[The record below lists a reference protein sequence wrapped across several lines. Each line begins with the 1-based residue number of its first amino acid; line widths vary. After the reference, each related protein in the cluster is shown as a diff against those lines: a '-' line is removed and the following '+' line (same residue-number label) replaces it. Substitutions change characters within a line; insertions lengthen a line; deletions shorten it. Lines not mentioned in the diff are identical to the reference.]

1 MAEFVHVFQAGR
13 MNKDLDERLVPN
25 GEYRDALNLDLA
37 NSDAS
42 DVGAMQNIAGT
53 IQLRSKVGTGATWT
67 GGYID
72 AMTNPVCIGS
82 YRDDINERIYWFI
95 ASDGI
100 SAIAEYD
107 QVKNEVSPILVD
119 TAGILN
125 FSADYLITGINILDK
140 FLFWT
145 DDQTEPKKI
154 NIEKFKTGST
164 DFITQTK
171 IPKWDAT
178 QNNYNVNLSGRPDFV
193 EADVTT
199 IKLSP
204 LTAPTLS
211 LAASKFGENEIGT
224 GITPVDLTVPTAVSQ
239 ETNGAPN
246 FTYVPNPAVDAN
258 NFISLPTYGEYLANP
273 LAYDNS
279 SIGSGWDGRVTISI
293 TTIPS
298 VWQSELE
305 DGRNPL
311 IIMSGSLDNDFNET
325 FEYEVSLLI
334 TSISGSIITCEIQA
348 ISNNII
354 RTFDDEDNVVLIQW
368 EALISEEA
376 PMFEYVFPRFAY
388 RWKYIDNEYS
398 TYSPF
403 SSIAFLGGEFKY
415 ISSDGY
421 NIGMT
426 NNVRELII
434 ESLDW
439 GSEEVSEIDILYKE
453 SNSIT
458 VYTVDTLKREEY
470 VPYTLDALPTS
481 FQVETELIGA
491 VVESNQLLR
500 PWDNVPR
507 KAKSQEIIGN
517 RIVYANYLQ
526 NFNVGKIDLTLNVQK
541 KAHPWEES
549 LNTDNPQPEFIRMP
563 FSSLKSIRTYQA
575 GIVYKGAY
583 GRETPVF
590 TSKNASTK
598 VSIED
603 SYNVTS
609 LSVVSNALPPSWAT
623 HYKFFIKEISNEYYN
638 LALDKFYPA
647 EDGNVWLSFPSSE
660 RNKVDEQTYLILK
673 KQHDNDVPVKT
684 LNEYK
689 ILSIENEAPAF
700 ISQFEK
706 TSTYAPGT
714 LSIND
719 GVGPDFLSV
728 VFTSPDLE
736 GPELQGGRL
745 ITFEKGSSI
754 TESREIRRVTK
765 IGDVYTVTL
774 REALGP
780 ESTFLSPGDLV
791 DINVVELVERR
802 KPEFEGRFFV
812 KINRDF
818 AFDTNII
825 ASFTA
830 MQTRY
835 GVKGSSV
842 IATSPYADGRT
853 AHQQRAYGIADDE
866 SWGNWYG
873 DRGWYRNCTNCGTS
887 ASEARLFGVG
897 AWANIAG
904 LTNGGWPGPQR
915 MLDKNYQPPT
925 LGSSYFG
932 ISYVGVPEGAELN
945 AMFGFQRT
953 GFSNHTGD
961 EGVFTPN
968 GLLSPGAS
976 IRFRSTGTIT
986 DPTTGETLV
995 EAGDVSKIYTIVTA
1009 DAIRSRRGGKWKSKD
1024 DLNAINNRTSIAMLL
1039 DDNIIEPWMPTEGDW
1054 DRLSEVLP
1062 TVEVV
1067 EPILDEDNK
1076 LLSSSNPAIFET
1088 QPKENIDLNLYYEA
1102 SNAFEITDYTVPV
1115 PAKVLDWHNCFSYG
1129 NGVESNRIRDDYNAV
1144 TIDKG
1149 PKVSTVLDEPYSE
1162 ERRGSGFIFSQIY
1175 NSTSGINRLNQFIQA
1190 EPITK
1195 DLNPIYG
1202 TIQKLHAR
1210 DTDLISLCEDK
1221 CLRVLANKDALYNA
1235 DGNVNL
1241 TGNNAVLGQAIPY
1254 AGEFGISKN
1263 PESFASYGFRV
1274 YFTDKNRGAV
1284 IRLSRDGI
1292 TNIAEKGMSSFFA
1305 DNLRTS
1311 TTAIGSYDDD
1321 KDIYNLTLNNL
1332 SNYWQKRLS
1341 LDANYQLDPDC
1352 EDAPDSL
1359 VPSTTLSFK
1368 ESIDGWTSR
1377 KSFIQESGI
1386 TLNNLYY
1393 TFKSGLIWL
1402 HGANSIYNNFYGVQ
1416 YDSSFNVLINEM
1428 PQVVK
1433 GFSTLN
1439 YTGTASRVIEY
1450 EGPNQKWYSI
1460 AEVNANQI
1468 IPIGSQIKKHG
1479 WYTSFIRTDLEAG
1492 EIKEFQK
1499 KEGKYFNYIKGTLIG
1514 CEPNGNG
1521 IGPCLDCGEETPQE
1535 YLLTVTIDETCSS
1548 SGSPTPDTD
1557 FEGWYQWNA
1566 KGKISSILEATTAQD
1581 AKCIIDDFYDYLSG
1595 NYNQVTINYNQF
1607 KYVFSDG
1614 ISVGTQMYDKDTLRP
1629 VTEAGAYLWIKP
1641 IVTGLAPSNPSLD
1654 PNNAALIPTFYYIV
1668 IWGSDGIINS
1678 VTPYNSLTDCIEA
1691 PDRMIIAQ
1699 GGMSSN
1705 AYINGVSTPNPYNWD
1720 YSFLSQYH
1728 PATNQELVCRVK
1740 DNLEW
1745 LNAVPRYDWNGYGG
1759 SFPKYYWYG
1768 PNDFAVGTQLYRF
1781 SQTNGTY
1788 SPYISTIP
1796 SIAVYKADYANMG
1809 GGTMYDDQFLD
1820 PSSVDANFK
1829 ILNIDVN
1836 GIITSITTYNT
1847 FTDSCSED
1855 TYEPI
1860 EGQDFR
1866 FIASKTI
1873 SPHFGLFDDTLTE
1886 VSTPYTFAPVP
1897 NYPAIVVSKASD
1909 NYTYMLAAGR
1919 LSDQPVYLS
1928 TNNGVNWVSLG
1939 FSATRYTVHISKSGE
1954 VMIFE
1959 TGANV
1964 IEVSNDFGTTFT
1976 TFNLNNIITLGTS
1989 IAYIS
1994 RLALSS
2000 GGKFITISVYAL
2012 GVTAGDNP
2020 YRILKSSDYGN
2031 SFSDITNHVGFPF
2044 TGAQQDVSIQDALIS
2059 GDGKYE
2065 IYFNSLGA
2073 SRYSNDYGQTFS
2085 DKAYPL
2091 FDWNELGQISEDGQY
2106 FMLDSTSSP
2115 GRYSTDFG
2123 VSTSLGSIANSN
2135 TFGLGVSN
2143 SGEFSFTGST
2153 SSSTSIKYSNN
2164 FFNSFTEVSGAPGVA
2179 APYILVDVS

>member
-1 MAEFVHVFQAGR
+1 MAEFVHSFQRGR

-67 GGYID
+67 SGYID

-107 QVKNEVSPILVD
+107 QVKNDVSSILVD

-171 IPKWDAT
+171 IPKWDAN
-178 QNNYNVNLSGRPDFV
+178 QNNYNTNLSGQPDFV

-224 GITPVDLTVPTAVSQ
+224 GITPVNLTVPTAVSQ

-258 NFISLPTYGEYLANP
+258 NFISLPTYGEYLANTS
-273 LAYDNS
+273 AYDNS
-279 SIGSGWDGRVTISI
+279 SIGPGWDGRVTISI

-354 RTFDDEDNVVLIQW
+354 RTFDDEENVVLIQW

-421 NIGMT
+421 NVGMT

-453 SNSIT
+453 SNSIA

-507 KAKSQEIIGN
+507 RAKSQEIIGN
-517 RIVYANYLQ
+517 RIVYGNYLQ
-526 NFNVGKIDLTLNVQK
+526 NFNVGKIDLTLNIQK
-541 KAHPWEES
+541 EAHPWEES

-700 ISQFEK
+700 ISQFQK

-714 LSIND
+714 LSPND

-728 VFTSPDLE
+728 VFTSADLE
-736 GPELQGGRL
+736 GPELQSGRL

-754 TESREIRRVTK
+754 TEAREINKVTK
-765 IGDVYTVTL
+765 IGNVYTVIL

-780 ESTFLSPGDLV
+780 ESTFLSPGDLI

-812 KINRDF
+812 KINRNF

-835 GVKGSSV
+835 GVKGSSI
-842 IATSPYADGRT
+842 IATHPYTDGRPV
-853 AHQQRAYGIADDE
+853 AYDQREYGIADDE
-866 SWGNWYG
+866 AFGNWYG
-873 DRGWYRNCTNCGTS
+873 DGGWNRNGIGDPPDEYR
-887 ASEARLFGVG
+887 LLGVG
-897 AWANIAG
+897 AWNNFQG
-904 LTNGGWPGPQR
+904 LSNGGQPGPTE
-915 MLDKNYQPPT
+915 MLNRNYQPPT
-925 LGSSYFG
+925 YGSPYFG
-932 ISYVGVPEGAELN
+932 ISYVLVPEAGGELT
-945 AMFGFQRT
+945 AMFGFQSGGGYGNGT
-953 GFSNHTGD
+953 GVES
-961 EGVFTPN
+961 VFNPT

-986 DPTTGETLV
+986 DPNTGETLV
-995 EAGDVSKIYTIVTA
+995 EAGDVSKIYTIITA
-1009 DAIRSRRGGKWKSKD
+1009 DAIRSRRGGRESGSKD
-1024 DLNAINNRTSIAMLL
+1024 YIAFEGTNNRTSIVMEL
-1039 DDNIIEPWMPTEGDW
+1039 DDIIGEPWMPTEGDW

-1067 EPILDEDNK
+1067 EPILDENNK

-1235 DGNVNL
+1235 DGNSNVTSNQS
-1241 TGNNAVLGQAIPY
+1241 VLGQAVPY

-1263 PESFASYGFRV
+1263 PESFSSYGFRA

-1284 IRLSRDGI
+1284 IRLSVDGI
-1292 TNIAEKGMSSFFA
+1292 TNIADKGMAGFFA
-1305 DNLRTS
+1305 DNLRTT
-1311 TTAIGSYDDD
+1311 TTAVGSYDDD

-1352 EDAPDSL
+1352 EDAPTSL
-1359 VPSTTLSFK
+1359 VPNTTISFK
-1368 ESIDGWTSR
+1368 ESVDGWTSR
-1377 KSFIQESGI
+1377 KDFIQESGI

-1393 TFKSGLIWL
+1393 TFKNGLIWI
-1402 HGANSIYNNFYGVQ
+1402 HGANSVYNNFYGIQ
-1416 YDSSFNVLINEM
+1416 YDSSFNVLINEQ

-1433 GFSTLN
+1433 GYSTLN
-1439 YTGTASRVIEY
+1439 YTGTASRIFEY
-1450 EGPNQKWYSI
+1450 QSGNKWYSI

-1468 IPIGSQIKKHG
+1468 TPTATNIKKNG
-1479 WYTSFIRTDLEAG
+1479 WYTSFVRTDLEAG

-1514 CEPNGNG
+1514 CEPDTGG
-1521 IGPCLDCGEETPQE
+1521 IGPCLDCGETPQD
-1535 YLLTVTIDETCSS
+1535 YILTVTIDEKCSTGS
-1548 SGSPTPDTD
+1548 STPPVPDSTIVLLENQRACDVANSGFSYVDQATALAAKCGMDAFFTDTVQGDYSLAQCAAVPNFKYFSNVGIVVGAQLYDSETNNAIGSSWQGFYLYRGSLSSPSDVVMWYLDPLNTAYVIPNDWYILEISANGTIASLAQYNTLAPCQTLPDTYWAMWMNFQVITLETGSHVVNLNNYSNALD
-1557 FEGWYQWNA
+1557 SKCALEDLYQ
-1566 KGKISSILEATTAQD
+1566 LTVDET
-1581 AKCIIDDFYDYLSG
+1581 
-1595 NYNQVTINYNQF
+1595 
-1607 KYVFSDG
+1607 
-1614 ISVGTQMYDKDTLRP
+1614 SVGGGQFGIGFYF
-1629 VTEAGAYLWIKP
+1629 Y
-1641 IVTGLAPSNPSLD
+1641 SN
-1654 PNNAALIPTFYYIV
+1654 IGF
-1668 IWGSDGIINS
+1668 G
-1678 VTPYNSLTDCIEA
+1678 
-1691 PDRMIIAQ
+1691 
-1699 GGMSSN
+1699 
-1705 AYINGVSTPNPYNWD
+1705 
-1720 YSFLSQYH
+1720 
-1728 PATNQELVCRVK
+1728 
-1740 DNLEW
+1740 
-1745 LNAVPRYDWNGYGG
+1745 
-1759 SFPKYYWYG
+1759 
-1768 PNDFAVGTQLYRF
+1768 VGTQLYNRDDLSLPLNSPGAHLLVRPPAENSLNDDVF
-1781 SQTNGTY
+1781 IRDNGVSAPDSY
-1788 SPYISTIP
+1788 EIVIVGS
-1796 SIAVYKADYANMG
+1796 
-1809 GGTMYDDQFLD
+1809 
-1820 PSSVDANFK
+1820 
-1829 ILNIDVN
+1829 N
-1836 GIITSITTYNT
+1836 GVIESITQYNT
-1847 FTDSCSED
+1847 ITGSCSED
-1855 TYEPI
+1855 PYEPI

-1866 FIASKTI
+1866 FIAKKTA
-1873 SPHFGLFDDTLTE
+1873 SPYFGLFDDTLTE
-1886 VSTPYTFAPVP
+1886 VSSPYTFAPVP
-1897 NYPAIVVSKASD
+1897 NHISSVVAKVSD
-1909 NYTYMLAAGR
+1909 NYNYMLTGG
-1919 LSDQPVYLS
+1919 LYDSQPVYLS
-1928 TNNGVNWVSLG
+1928 TDNGESWSNST
-1939 FSATRYTVHISKSGE
+1939 FSANKASVHISRSGQ
-1954 VMIFE
+1954 VMIIESGGFNN
-1959 TGANV
+1959 AL
-1964 IEVSNDFGTTFT
+1964 IEVSNNFGDSFT
-1976 TFNLNNIITLGTS
+1976 TFNLDNIITLGTS
-1989 IAYIS
+1989 VS
-1994 RLALSS
+1994 FLNRVALSS
-2000 GGKFITISVYAL
+2000 GGKFITISVFAN
-2012 GVTAGDNP
+2012 GMPANDNQW
-2020 YRILKSSDYGN
+2020 RILKSSDYGA
-2031 SFSDITNHVGFPF
+2031 SFSDITDNVGFPSA
-2044 TGAQQDVSIQDALIS
+2044 GARYTVNIQDGLIS
-2059 GDGKYE
+2059 GNGKYE
-2065 IYFNSLGA
+2065 IYFNSSGA
-2073 SRYSNDYGQTFS
+2073 SRYSDDYGETFI
-2085 DKAYPL
+2085 DKNYAQI
-2091 FDWNELGQISEDGQY
+2091 DWNPIGQISESGKY
-2106 FMLDSTSSP
+2106 FMVQGGQTS
-2115 GRYSTDFG
+2115 RYSTDFG
-2123 VSTSLGSIANSN
+2123 ASETLLPVPNSSN
-2135 TFGLGVSN
+2135 GDIGVNS
-2143 SGEFSFTGST
+2143 SGEFSFATGGN
-2153 SSSTSIKYSNN
+2153 SNSMSHSN
-2164 FFNSFTEVSGAPGVA
+2164 DFFGTFTTIGPVA
-2179 APYILVDVS
+2179 DVTKPFILVDVS

>member
-53 IQLRSKVGTGATWT
+53 IQLRDKVGTGAVWT

-107 QVKNEVSPILVD
+107 QTKNQVSPVLVD

-125 FSADYLITGINILDK
+125 FSSDYLITGINILDK

-164 DFITQTK
+164 NFVTQTK
-171 IPKWDAT
+171 IPKWEPN
-178 QNNYNVNLSGRPDFV
+178 QNNYNTNLSGRPNFV
-193 EADVTT
+193 EADITV

-204 LTAPTLS
+204 LTAPTLDLS
-211 LAASKFGENEIGT
+211 ASKFGANEIGT
-224 GITPVDLTVPTAVSQ
+224 GITPVNLTVPTAVSQ
-239 ETNGAPN
+239 EASGAPN
-246 FTYVPNPAVDAN
+246 FTYVPNPLVDDN

-279 SIGSGWDGRVTISI
+279 SIGSGWDGKVTINI
-293 TTIPS
+293 TTIPP

-305 DGRNPL
+305 AGRNPL
-311 IIMSGSLDNDFNET
+311 IIMSGTLDNDFNET

-334 TSISGSIITCEIQA
+334 TSISGSTLTCEIQA

-354 RTFDDEDNVVLIQW
+354 RTFDDDDNVVLIQW
-368 EALISEEA
+368 EALISEEP
-376 PMFEYVFPRFAY
+376 PMFEYIFPRFAY

-403 SSIAFLGGEFKY
+403 SDIAFLGNEFKY

-421 NIGMT
+421 NVGMT
-426 NNVRELII
+426 NNVRKLLI

-453 SNSIT
+453 SNSIA
-458 VYTVDTLKREEY
+458 VYTVDTLKRKEY
-470 VPYTLDALPTS
+470 APYTLDALPTS

-491 VVESNQLLR
+491 VVEANQLLR

-507 KAKSQEIIGN
+507 RAKAQEIIGN
-517 RIVYANYLQ
+517 RIVYGNYLQ
-526 NFNVGKIDLTLNVQK
+526 NFSVDKVDLTLNIQK
-541 KAHPWEES
+541 QAHPWEQS

-575 GIVYKGAY
+575 GIVYKGPY

-590 TSKNASTK
+590 TSKNASAK

-603 SYNVTS
+603 SSNLTS
-609 LSVVSNALPPSWAT
+609 LSVISNAPPPSWAT

-660 RNKVDEQTYLILK
+660 RNKVDEETYLILK

-700 ISQFEK
+700 ISQFQK

-714 LSIND
+714 LSSGD

-728 VFTSPDLE
+728 IFTSPDID
-736 GPELQGGRL
+736 GPELQSGRL
-745 ITFEKGSSI
+745 ITFEKGESI
-754 TESREIRRVTK
+754 TEAREIRRVTK
-765 IGDVYTVTL
+765 IGNVYTVTL

-780 ESTFLSPGDLV
+780 ESTFLSPGDSI

-812 KINRDF
+812 KINRNF

-835 GVKGSSV
+835 GVKGSSI
-842 IATSPYADGRT
+842 IATSPYEDGRPS
-853 AHQQRAYGIADDE
+853 HQQRAFGIADDE
-866 SWGNWYG
+866 AGGNWYG

-887 ASEARLFGVG
+887 ASQYRLFGVG

-904 LTNGGWPGPQR
+904 LTNGGQPGPQA
-915 MLDKNYQPPT
+915 MLSKNYQPPT
-925 LGSSYFG
+925 YGSEYFG
-932 ISYVGVPEGAELN
+932 ISYVRVPESAELN
-945 AMFGFQRT
+945 AMFGYQRS
-953 GFSNHTGD
+953 GYSNGTGD

-976 IRFRSTGTIT
+976 IRFRSTGTII
-986 DPTTGETLV
+986 DPNTGETLV
-995 EAGDVSKIYTIVTA
+995 EAGDVSKVYTIVTA
-1009 DAIRSRRGGKWKSKD
+1009 DAIRSRRGGKWRGDD
-1024 DLNAINNRTSIAMLL
+1024 DLQAINNRVSIAMRL
-1039 DDNIIEPWMPTEGDW
+1039 DDIIKEEWMPTEGDW
-1054 DRLSEVLP
+1054 DRLSQVLP
-1062 TVEVV
+1062 TVEVI
-1067 EPILDEDNK
+1067 EPILDENNK

-1102 SNAFEITDYTVPV
+1102 SNAFEITDHTVPV
-1115 PAKVLDWHNCFSYG
+1115 PAKVLDWYNCFSYG

-1149 PKVSTVLDEPYSE
+1149 PKVSTVLDQPYAE

-1221 CLRVLANKDALYNA
+1221 CLRVLANKDALFNA
-1235 DGNVNL
+1235 DGNSNVTSNQ
-1241 TGNNAVLGQAIPY
+1241 AVLGQAVPY

-1341 LDANYQLDPDC
+1341 LDADYQLDPDC
-1352 EDAPDSL
+1352 KDAPDSL
-1359 VPSTTLSFK
+1359 VPSTTISFK
-1368 ESIDGWTSR
+1368 ESVDGWTSR

-1393 TFKSGLIWL
+1393 TFKSGLLWV
-1402 HGANSIYNNFYGVQ
+1402 HGANTVYNNFYGVQ

-1439 YTGTASRVIEY
+1439 YTGTASRIYEY
-1450 EGPNQKWYSI
+1450 QSGNKWYSI

-1468 IPIGSQIKKHG
+1468 IPTASQIKKHG
-1479 WYTSFIRTDLEAG
+1479 WYTSFVRTDLEAG
-1492 EIKEFQK
+1492 EVKEFQK

-1514 CEPNGNG
+1514 CEPDGNG
-1521 IGPCLDCGEETPQE
+1521 IGPCLDCGEETPQD

-1566 KGKISSILEATTAQD
+1566 KGKTSTIINQTTAQN
-1581 AKCIIDDFYDYLSG
+1581 AKCIIDDFYDYVNG
-1595 NYNQVTINYNQF
+1595 NYSMVTLSYSQF

-1614 ISVGTQMYDKDTLRP
+1614 ISTGTQIYDKDTLQP
-1629 VTEAGAYLWIKP
+1629 ISESGAYLWVKP
-1641 IVTGLAPSNPSLD
+1641 PPIGIAPGNPALD
-1654 PNNAALIPTFYYIV
+1654 PDNATAVPNTYFIV
-1668 IWGSDGIINS
+1668 IWGSDGIIDS
-1678 VTPYNSLTDCIEA
+1678 VT
-1691 PDRMIIAQ
+1691 Q
-1699 GGMSSN
+1699 
-1705 AYINGVSTPNPYNWD
+1705 
-1720 YSFLSQYH
+1720 
-1728 PATNQELVCRVK
+1728 
-1740 DNLEW
+1740 
-1745 LNAVPRYDWNGYGG
+1745 
-1759 SFPKYYWYG
+1759 
-1768 PNDFAVGTQLYRF
+1768 
-1781 SQTNGTY
+1781 
-1788 SPYISTIP
+1788 
-1796 SIAVYKADYANMG
+1796 
-1809 GGTMYDDQFLD
+1809 
-1820 PSSVDANFK
+1820 
-1829 ILNIDVN
+1829 
-1836 GIITSITTYNT
+1836 YNT
-1847 FTDSCSED
+1847 
-1855 TYEPI
+1855 
-1860 EGQDFR
+1860 
-1866 FIASKTI
+1866 
-1873 SPHFGLFDDTLTE
+1873 
-1886 VSTPYTFAPVP
+1886 
-1897 NYPAIVVSKASD
+1897 
-1909 NYTYMLAAGR
+1909 
-1919 LSDQPVYLS
+1919 
-1928 TNNGVNWVSLG
+1928 
-1939 FSATRYTVHISKSGE
+1939 
-1954 VMIFE
+1954 
-1959 TGANV
+1959 
-1964 IEVSNDFGTTFT
+1964 
-1976 TFNLNNIITLGTS
+1976 
-1989 IAYIS
+1989 
-1994 RLALSS
+1994 LSS
-2000 GGKFITISVYAL
+2000 C
-2012 GVTAGDNP
+2012 P
-2020 YRILKSSDYGN
+2020 Q
-2031 SFSDITNHVGFPF
+2031 P
-2044 TGAQQDVSIQDALIS
+2044 
-2059 GDGKYE
+2059 
-2065 IYFNSLGA
+2065 
-2073 SRYSNDYGQTFS
+2073 
-2085 DKAYPL
+2085 
-2091 FDWNELGQISEDGQY
+2091 
-2106 FMLDSTSSP
+2106 
-2115 GRYSTDFG
+2115 
-2123 VSTSLGSIANSN
+2123 
-2135 TFGLGVSN
+2135 
-2143 SGEFSFTGST
+2143 
-2153 SSSTSIKYSNN
+2153 
-2164 FFNSFTEVSGAPGVA
+2164 
-2179 APYILVDVS
+2179 

>member
-1 MAEFVHVFQAGR
+1 MAEFVHSFQRGR

-154 NIEKFKTGST
+154 NVEKFKTGST
-164 DFITQTK
+164 DFVTQTK
-171 IPKWDAT
+171 IPKWDAN
-178 QNNYNVNLSGRPDFV
+178 QNNYNTNLSGQPDFV

-224 GITPVDLTVPTAVSQ
+224 GITPVNLTVPTAVSQ

-258 NFISLPTYGEYLANP
+258 NFISLPTYGEYLANTS
-273 LAYDNS
+273 AYDNS
-279 SIGSGWDGRVTISI
+279 SIGPGWDGRVTISI

-354 RTFDDEDNVVLIQW
+354 RTFDDEENVVLIQW

-421 NIGMT
+421 NVGMT

-453 SNSIT
+453 SNSIA

-507 KAKSQEIIGN
+507 RAKSQEIIGN
-517 RIVYANYLQ
+517 RIVYGNYLQ
-526 NFNVGKIDLTLNVQK
+526 NFNVGKIDLTLNIQK
-541 KAHPWEES
+541 EAHPWEES

-700 ISQFEK
+700 ISQFQK

-714 LSIND
+714 LSPND

-728 VFTSPDLE
+728 VFTSADID
-736 GPELQGGRL
+736 GPELQSGRL

-754 TESREIRRVTK
+754 TESREINKVTK
-765 IGDVYTVTL
+765 IGDAYTVIL

-780 ESTFLSPGDLV
+780 ESTFLSPGDLI

-812 KINRDF
+812 KINRNF

-835 GVKGSSV
+835 GVNGSSI
-842 IATSPYADGRT
+842 IATHPYTDGRPV
-853 AHQQRAYGIADDE
+853 AYDQREYGIADDE
-866 SWGNWYG
+866 AFGNWYG
-873 DRGWYRNCTNCGTS
+873 DGGWNRNGVGDPPDEYR
-887 ASEARLFGVG
+887 LLGVG
-897 AWANIAG
+897 AWNNFQG
-904 LTNGGWPGPQR
+904 LSNGGQPGPTE
-915 MLDKNYQPPT
+915 MLNRNYQPPT
-925 LGSSYFG
+925 YGSPYFG
-932 ISYVGVPEGAELN
+932 ISYVLVPEAGGELT
-945 AMFGFQRT
+945 AMFGFQSGGGYSNGT
-953 GFSNHTGD
+953 GT
-961 EGVFTPN
+961 EGVFNPT
-968 GLLSPGAS
+968 GLLSPGAT

-986 DPTTGETLV
+986 DPNTGETLV
-995 EAGDVSKIYTIVTA
+995 EAGDVSKIYTIITA
-1009 DAIRSRRGGKWKSKD
+1009 DAIRSRRGGRESGSTD
-1024 DLNAINNRTSIAMLL
+1024 YIAYEGTNNRTSIAMLL

-1067 EPILDEDNK
+1067 EPILDENNK

-1162 ERRGSGFIFSQIY
+1162 ERRGSGFIFSQMY

-1235 DGNVNL
+1235 DGNSNVTSNQS
-1241 TGNNAVLGQAIPY
+1241 VLGQAVPY

-1263 PESFASYGFRV
+1263 PESFSSYGFRA

-1284 IRLSRDGI
+1284 IRLSVDGI
-1292 TNIAEKGMSSFFA
+1292 TNIADKGMAGFFA
-1305 DNLRTS
+1305 DNLRTT
-1311 TTAIGSYDDD
+1311 TTAVGSYDDD

-1352 EDAPDSL
+1352 EDAPTSL
-1359 VPSTTLSFK
+1359 VPNTTISFK
-1368 ESIDGWTSR
+1368 ESVDGWTSR
-1377 KSFIQESGI
+1377 KDFIQESGI

-1393 TFKSGLIWL
+1393 TFKNGLIWI
-1402 HGANSIYNNFYGVQ
+1402 HGANSVYNNFYGIQ
-1416 YDSSFNVLINEM
+1416 YDSSFNVLINEQ

-1433 GFSTLN
+1433 GYSTLN
-1439 YTGTASRVIEY
+1439 YTGTASRIFEY
-1450 EGPNQKWYSI
+1450 QSGNKWYSI
-1460 AEVNANQI
+1460 AEINANQI
-1468 IPIGSQIKKHG
+1468 TPTASQLKKHG
-1479 WYTSFIRTDLEAG
+1479 WYTSFVRTDLEAG

-1514 CEPNGNG
+1514 CEPDTGG
-1521 IGPCLDCGEETPQE
+1521 IGPCLDCGEETPQD
-1535 YLLTVTIDETCSS
+1535 YLLTVTIDEACSS

-1557 FEGWYQWNA
+1557 FEGWYQWNM
-1566 KGKISSILEATTAQD
+1566 KGSSASIVDETLAQD
-1581 AKCIIDDFYDYLSG
+1581 AKCIIDDFYNELSG
-1595 NYNQVTINYNQF
+1595 NYGNTTINSRNF
-1607 KYVFSDG
+1607 KYVFSEG
-1614 ISVGTQMYDKDTLRP
+1614 ISVGTQMYDKDTLQP
-1629 VTEAGAYLWIKP
+1629 LTTPGCYLYIKNSNGA
-1641 IVTGLAPSNPSLD
+1641 APNGPALD
-1654 PNNAALIPTFYYIV
+1654 PNNQAEVPVTYFIV
-1668 IWGSDGIINS
+1668 IWGADGIIDG
-1678 VTPYNSLTDCIEA
+1678 VTPYISL
-1691 PDRMIIAQ
+1691 
-1699 GGMSSN
+1699 
-1705 AYINGVSTPNPYNWD
+1705 
-1720 YSFLSQYH
+1720 
-1728 PATNQELVCRVK
+1728 
-1740 DNLEW
+1740 
-1745 LNAVPRYDWNGYGG
+1745 
-1759 SFPKYYWYG
+1759 
-1768 PNDFAVGTQLYRF
+1768 
-1781 SQTNGTY
+1781 
-1788 SPYISTIP
+1788 
-1796 SIAVYKADYANMG
+1796 
-1809 GGTMYDDQFLD
+1809 
-1820 PSSVDANFK
+1820 
-1829 ILNIDVN
+1829 
-1836 GIITSITTYNT
+1836 
-1847 FTDSCSED
+1847 DSCGPVD
-1855 TYEPI
+1855 PYEPI
-1860 EGQDFR
+1860 EGSEFSVISGTDESPYFAVLDSDFVEQ
-1866 FIASKTI
+1866 T
-1873 SPHFGLFDDTLTE
+1873 
-1886 VSTPYTFAPVP
+1886 VPYTFAPLP
-1897 NYPAIVVSKASD
+1897 NTFSKIAAVSD
-1909 NYTYMLAAGR
+1909 NYTYMVATQQGGYGTCL
-1919 LSDQPVYLS
+1919 V
-1928 TNNGVNWVSLG
+1928 TNDNGESWFDTNISGLP
-1939 FSATRYTVHISKSGE
+1939 SISKSGQYVLLIE
-1954 VMIFE
+1954 RIF
-1959 TGANV
+1959 
-1964 IEVSNDFGTTFT
+1964 
-1976 TFNLNNIITLGTS
+1976 
-1989 IAYIS
+1989 
-1994 RLALSS
+1994 
-2000 GGKFITISVYAL
+2000 
-2012 GVTAGDNP
+2012 GDP
-2020 YRILKSSDYGN
+2020 DVAHLSSDYGN
-2031 SFSDITNHVGFPF
+2031 TFSVVDLTQAVSGGVTRIISDAQFSGSGRSILLRVTVGQDDNRLVQSTDYGVSFENITGRIGYIKYTRGIHMSGSGQYITVLGSSDNNMSR
-2044 TGAQQDVSIQDALIS
+2044 VSI
-2059 GDGKYE
+2059 
-2065 IYFNSLGA
+2065 N
-2073 SRYSNDYGQTFS
+2073 YGQSFHNVN
-2085 DKAYPL
+2085 YPL
-2091 FDWNELGQISEDGQY
+2091 NYDVQNAYNISMSSSYDGQY
-2106 FMLDSTSSP
+2106 TIFSERGFGTYLNSDFGSTNTITLIDGSSIVA
-2115 GRYSTDFG
+2115 SQG
-2123 VSTSLGSIANSN
+2123 VSTSGDKSFIQKLTNNNPIQVR
-2135 TFGLGVSN
+2135 VSN
-2143 SGEFSFTGST
+2143 NAFQSYATILPADNINATFT
-2153 SSSTSIKYSNN
+2153 Y
-2164 FFNSFTEVSGAPGVA
+2164 
-2179 APYILVDVS
+2179 VDVSTP

>member
-1 MAEFVHVFQAGR
+1 MAEFVHSFQRGR

-67 GGYID
+67 SGYID

-107 QVKNEVSPILVD
+107 QVKNEVSSILVD

-164 DFITQTK
+164 DFVTQTK
-171 IPKWDAT
+171 IPKWDAA

-224 GITPVDLTVPTAVSQ
+224 GITPVNLTVPTAVSQ

-246 FTYVPNPAVDAN
+246 FTYVPNPAVDAT

-273 LAYDNS
+273 LAYDNT
-279 SIGSGWDGRVTISI
+279 SIGPGWDGRVTISI

-311 IIMSGSLDNDFNET
+311 IIMSGDLDNDFNET

-354 RTFDDEDNVVLIQW
+354 RTFDDDENVVLIQW

-421 NIGMT
+421 NVGMT

-453 SNSIT
+453 SNSIA

-507 KAKSQEIIGN
+507 RAKSQEIIGN
-517 RIVYANYLQ
+517 RIVYGNYLQ
-526 NFNVGKIDLTLNVQK
+526 NFNVGKIDLTLNIQK
-541 KAHPWEES
+541 EAHPWEES

-714 LSIND
+714 LSVND

-728 VFTSPDLE
+728 VFTSPDLD
-736 GPELQGGRL
+736 GPELQSGRL

-754 TESREIRRVTK
+754 TESREINKVTK
-765 IGDVYTVTL
+765 IGNVYTVIL
-774 REALGP
+774 REPLGP

-835 GVKGSSV
+835 GVKGSSK
-842 IATSPYADGRT
+842 ISTSPYADGRT

-866 SWGNWYG
+866 AWGNWYG
-873 DRGWYRNCTNCGTS
+873 DRGWYRNCTNCGTA
-887 ASEARLFGVG
+887 ASQYRLFGVG

-904 LTNGGWPGPQR
+904 LTNGGQPGPQR

-945 AMFGFQRT
+945 AMFGYQRT
-953 GFSNHTGD
+953 GYSNGTGD

-1009 DAIRSRRGGKWKSKD
+1009 DAIRSRRGGKWKGKD

-1067 EPILDEDNK
+1067 EPVLDEDNK

-1162 ERRGSGFIFSQIY
+1162 ERRGSGFIFSQMY

-1235 DGNVNL
+1235 DGNSNVTSNQS
-1241 TGNNAVLGQAIPY
+1241 VLGQAVPY

-1263 PESFASYGFRV
+1263 PESFSSYGFRA

-1284 IRLSRDGI
+1284 IRLSVDGI
-1292 TNIAEKGMSSFFA
+1292 TNIADKGMAGFFA
-1305 DNLRTS
+1305 DNLRTT
-1311 TTAIGSYDDD
+1311 TTAVGSYDDD

-1352 EDAPDSL
+1352 EDAPTSL
-1359 VPSTTLSFK
+1359 VPNTTISFK
-1368 ESIDGWTSR
+1368 ESVDGWTSR
-1377 KSFIQESGI
+1377 KDFIQESGI

-1393 TFKSGLIWL
+1393 TFKNGLIWI
-1402 HGANSIYNNFYGVQ
+1402 HGANSVYNNFYGIQ
-1416 YDSSFNVLINEM
+1416 YDSSFNVLINEQ

-1433 GFSTLN
+1433 GYSTLN
-1439 YTGTASRVIEY
+1439 YTGTASRIFEY
-1450 EGPNQKWYSI
+1450 QSGNKWYSI

-1468 IPIGSQIKKHG
+1468 TPTATNIKKNG
-1479 WYTSFIRTDLEAG
+1479 WYTSFVRTDLEAG

-1514 CEPNGNG
+1514 CEPDGGG
-1521 IGPCLDCGEETPQE
+1521 IGPCLDCGETSQD
-1535 YLLTVTIDETCSS
+1535 YILTVTIDEKCSTGSSTPPVPDSTIVLLENQRACDVANSGFSYVDQATALAAKCGMDAFFTDTVQGDYSLVQCAAIPNFKYFSNVGIVVGAQLYDSETNNAIGSSWQGFYLYRGSLTSPSDIPSWYLDPLNTAYVVPNDWYILEIGS
-1548 SGSPTPDTD
+1548 SGTIASLAQYNTLAPCPTP
-1557 FEGWYQWNA
+1557 
-1566 KGKISSILEATTAQD
+1566 
-1581 AKCIIDDFYDYLSG
+1581 
-1595 NYNQVTINYNQF
+1595 
-1607 KYVFSDG
+1607 
-1614 ISVGTQMYDKDTLRP
+1614 
-1629 VTEAGAYLWIKP
+1629 
-1641 IVTGLAPSNPSLD
+1641 
-1654 PNNAALIPTFYYIV
+1654 
-1668 IWGSDGIINS
+1668 
-1678 VTPYNSLTDCIEA
+1678 
-1691 PDRMIIAQ
+1691 
-1699 GGMSSN
+1699 
-1705 AYINGVSTPNPYNWD
+1705 
-1720 YSFLSQYH
+1720 
-1728 PATNQELVCRVK
+1728 
-1740 DNLEW
+1740 
-1745 LNAVPRYDWNGYGG
+1745 
-1759 SFPKYYWYG
+1759 
-1768 PNDFAVGTQLYRF
+1768 
-1781 SQTNGTY
+1781 
-1788 SPYISTIP
+1788 
-1796 SIAVYKADYANMG
+1796 
-1809 GGTMYDDQFLD
+1809 
-1820 PSSVDANFK
+1820 
-1829 ILNIDVN
+1829 
-1836 GIITSITTYNT
+1836 
-1847 FTDSCSED
+1847 
-1855 TYEPI
+1855 
-1860 EGQDFR
+1860 
-1866 FIASKTI
+1866 
-1873 SPHFGLFDDTLTE
+1873 
-1886 VSTPYTFAPVP
+1886 
-1897 NYPAIVVSKASD
+1897 
-1909 NYTYMLAAGR
+1909 
-1919 LSDQPVYLS
+1919 
-1928 TNNGVNWVSLG
+1928 
-1939 FSATRYTVHISKSGE
+1939 
-1954 VMIFE
+1954 
-1959 TGANV
+1959 
-1964 IEVSNDFGTTFT
+1964 
-1976 TFNLNNIITLGTS
+1976 
-1989 IAYIS
+1989 
-1994 RLALSS
+1994 
-2000 GGKFITISVYAL
+2000 
-2012 GVTAGDNP
+2012 
-2020 YRILKSSDYGN
+2020 
-2031 SFSDITNHVGFPF
+2031 
-2044 TGAQQDVSIQDALIS
+2044 
-2059 GDGKYE
+2059 
-2065 IYFNSLGA
+2065 
-2073 SRYSNDYGQTFS
+2073 
-2085 DKAYPL
+2085 
-2091 FDWNELGQISEDGQY
+2091 
-2106 FMLDSTSSP
+2106 
-2115 GRYSTDFG
+2115 
-2123 VSTSLGSIANSN
+2123 
-2135 TFGLGVSN
+2135 
-2143 SGEFSFTGST
+2143 
-2153 SSSTSIKYSNN
+2153 
-2164 FFNSFTEVSGAPGVA
+2164 
-2179 APYILVDVS
+2179 